1 MRATLHDTSGDLTQR
16 CETCQ
21 DADSFF
27 MAKSPAT
34 EKKPSKL
41 SLQPQKVLPDD
52 SNVSFE
58 DEEEEEYSD
67 YSLLRM
73 PNVNFQTIAENWMD
87 RQEKNELE
95 NFKRALQK

>member
-1 MRATLHDTSGDLTQR
+1 M
-16 CETCQ
+16 
-21 DADSFF
+21 
-27 MAKSPAT
+27 
-34 EKKPSKL
+34 
-41 SLQPQKVLPDD
+41 LPDD